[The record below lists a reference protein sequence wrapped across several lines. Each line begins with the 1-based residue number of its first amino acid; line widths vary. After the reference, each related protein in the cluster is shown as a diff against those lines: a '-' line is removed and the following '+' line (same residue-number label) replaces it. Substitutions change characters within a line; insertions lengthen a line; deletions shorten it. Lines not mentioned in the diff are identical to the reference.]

1 MLRLVRGLFVLS
13 VGLIGTSAAEAS
25 EGRLID
31 KKTGAPV
38 AHAEVLVVGSTGSV
52 RTDANGRF
60 TLTPDPVAPFELL
73 VILADGKM
81 AKPIRIE
88 RLDVSGVLT
97 IELESAVE
105 ASVTVSGVA
114 PSIDASPGAGM
125 TLLSGKELIL
135 RSPANL
141 LQALENVPGVNQ
153 VSEGQAAVPAVR
165 GLAQG
170 RTLILL
176 DGGRVTSERRVG
188 ASATFMDPSVI
199 ESVDVARG
207 PGSVAYGS
215 DAFGGVIS
223 IRTKRTA
230 VNAPFS
236 ANVSGTA
243 GTGIPDRRGS
253 VELSKGLGSGSVYV
267 QGHYRDVADYSGPTD
282 SVLNSGYRDGG
293 FLARAEYV
301 SGSSLWSFGWQTDLA
316 RDVERP
322 RNNSNVTRFFSP
334 YENSHRATASYETA
348 NVRGFSQVRVNGF
361 IGTIDQRSD
370 QDTFATATKARSLV
384 RADIKSTDFSL
395 RAVAERK
402 AGRAHFETGIDLNG
416 RYGLEAHDITI
427 SYNLAGAETG
437 VADTLSTANA
447 RKIDTGVFAQV
458 NASLTPAMTM
468 SVGIRGDVVHNTN
481 VGGYFGDR
489 SETNSAASGFG
500 SITLAPAKGFSLT
513 GQASRGFRDPRLSDM
528 YYRGPTGRGYI
539 TGNPDL
545 SPETSV
551 QLDGGA
557 HYSSGPVRL
566 SVFGYRYEIKNLIE
580 RYQTTTDFFFFRNR
594 GKARLTGFEVE
605 MRASLPKGFSV
616 EVAGQTMNG
625 KALDDNVG
633 LDDLSPGSISVVAR
647 EQFADRGSA
656 FVRVARYRA
665 LDSPG
670 PNETV
675 APGYTMLDAG
685 VTFRFSKNFDLRASA
700 RNLTNAEYHAS
711 PVARW
716 VFGPGRNAAITAII
730 GF

>member
-1 MLRLVRGLFVLS
+1 MLRIVRALLVLS
-13 VGLIGTSAAEAS
+13 FGLAGASAAEAT

-31 KKTGAPV
+31 KKTGSPV

-73 VILADGKM
+73 VILSDGKM

-88 RLDVSGVLT
+88 RLEMSGVLT
-97 IELESAVE
+97 IELEAAVE

-125 TLLSGKELIL
+125 TLLSGKELAL
-135 RSPANL
+135 RTPANL
-141 LQALENVPGVNQ
+141 VEALENVPGVNQ

-170 RTLILL
+170 RTLILI

-230 VNAPFS
+230 VNAPFG

-243 GTGIPDRRGS
+243 GTGIPDRRGA
-253 VELSKGLGSGSVYV
+253 VELSKGLGSGSVYI
-267 QGHYRDVADYSGPTD
+267 QGHYRDVADYKGPTGT
-282 SVLNSGYRDGG
+282 VLNSGYRDGG

-301 SGSSLWSFGWQTDLA
+301 SGASLWSFGWQSDLA

-322 RNNSNVTRFFSP
+322 RNNSNVTRFVSP
-334 YENSHRATASYETA
+334 FENSHRATASYETA
-348 NVRGFSQVRVNGF
+348 DVLGFSQVRVNAF
-361 IGTIDQRSD
+361 AGTIDQRTD
-370 QDTFATATKARSLV
+370 QDTFATATKPRSLV
-384 RADIKSTDFSL
+384 RADIMATDFSL
-395 RAVAERK
+395 RMVAERQ
-402 AGRAHFETGIDLNG
+402 AGRVWLETGVDLNG
-416 RYGLEAHDITI
+416 RLGLEAHDITI
-427 SYNLAGAETG
+427 GYNMAGDETS
-437 VADTLSTANA
+437 VADTLSTKNA
-447 RKIDTGVFAQV
+447 RKIDTGLFAQV
-458 NASLTPAMTM
+458 TTAFTPAVSMAA
-468 SVGIRGDVVHNTN
+468 GLRGDFVRNTN

-500 SITLAPAKGFSLT
+500 SVTVAPLKGFSFT

-551 QLDGGA
+551 QLDFGA

-605 MRASLPKGFSV
+605 MRASMPRGFSV
-616 EVAGQTMNG
+616 ELTGQTMNG

-633 LDDLSPGSISVVAR
+633 LDDLSPGSISLVAR
-647 EQFADRGSA
+647 QQLSDRGSA
-656 FVRVARYRA
+656 FVRLAGYRA
-665 LDSPG
+665 LDNPG

-685 VTFRFSKNFDLRASA
+685 ASFKFSNNFELRGSA

-716 VFGPGRNAAITAII
+716 VYGPGRNGAITAII